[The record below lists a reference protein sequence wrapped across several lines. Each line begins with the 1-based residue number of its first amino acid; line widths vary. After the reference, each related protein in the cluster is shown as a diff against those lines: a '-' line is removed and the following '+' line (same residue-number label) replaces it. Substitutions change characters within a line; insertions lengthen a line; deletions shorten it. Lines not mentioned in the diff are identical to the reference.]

1 MTTRYRTA
9 PTEMG
14 RVHGILLGLGVCVVA
29 LIGYRLLQ
37 PDDPT
42 AYGYRAIPEPQQLE
56 AFDLVDHR
64 GAPFT
69 NAALD
74 GRWSVFFFG
83 YTSCPDICP
92 VTLAL
97 LNQVRGVDDV
107 QMVLVTVDPERDT
120 PTALGTYLDHFKR
133 DFVGVT
139 GDPEALA
146 TFARTL
152 GASFA
157 RGIDVTKG
165 YLVDHS
171 GHLAVVDPSGTFH
184 GFIRPP
190 FEPAKLSLI
199 LGSLAEGA

>member
-1 MTTRYRTA
+1 
-9 PTEMG
+9 MG
-14 RVHGILLGLGVCVVA
+14 RIHGVLVGLGVCVVA
-29 LIGYRLLQ
+29 IIGYRVYL

-42 AYGYRAIPEPQQLE
+42 AYGYRAIPEPQALA
-56 AFDLVDHR
+56 AFNLTNHEG
-64 GAPFT
+64 GAFT
-69 NAALD
+69 NDALD

-97 LNQVRGVDDV
+97 LNQVRGVDDI
-107 QMVLVTVDPERDT
+107 QMVFVTVDPERDT
-120 PTALGTYLDHFKR
+120 EAALTTYLGHFRR

-139 GDPEALA
+139 GDRVALEA
-146 TFARTL
+146 FAQSL

-157 RGIDVTKG
+157 RGVDVTEG

-171 GHLAVVDPSGTFH
+171 GHLAVVDPTGAFH
-184 GFIRPP
+184 GFIRAP
-190 FEPAKLSLI
+190 FEPAKLSII